1 MRILLE
7 IKIDD
12 ELVDK
17 TGYNIDEFA
26 DLSKEVLK
34 SYWFDEGIKLKDGTD
49 DTDET
54 KNAIINIYKECTNEP
69 VTDICNTTVTGSF
82 IKIC

>member
-12 ELVDK
+12 DLVDK

-49 DTDET
+49 ETDEK
-54 KNAIINIYKECTNEP
+54 KNAIINVYK
-69 VTDICNTTVTGSF
+69 
-82 IKIC
+82 

>member
-12 ELVDK
+12 ERVDRSW
-17 TGYNIDEFA
+17 YNIDEFA

-49 DTDET
+49 DTDEK
-54 KNAIINIYKECTNEP
+54 KNAIINIYK
-69 VTDICNTTVTGSF
+69 
-82 IKIC
+82 

>member
-1 MRILLE
+1 M
-7 IKIDD
+7 DD

-49 DTDET
+49 DTDEN
-54 KNAIINIYKECTNEP
+54 KNAIINIYK
-69 VTDICNTTVTGSF
+69 
-82 IKIC
+82 